1 MGCKK
6 QMGFY
11 EILTSRTKNS
21 REETDDV
28 NLTERVRGMP
38 VHTDTEQKPHTRLP
52 PSSPAC
58 RPQAP
63 PAQVSV
69 PAGSPAQWPWAEPAP
84 PCVSPPPQPSPRSVQ
99 LTIYLSVTIA

>member
-63 PAQVSV
+63 PAALKPRLPRCQFLQEALPSGPGLSRRL
-69 PAGSPAQWPWAEPAP
+69 PA
-84 PCVSPPPQPSPRSVQ
+84 CLLHRSPPHV
-99 LTIYLSVTIA
+99 VCN

>member
-21 REETDDV
+21 SEETDDV

-38 VHTDTEQKPHTRLP
+38 VHTDTEQKPQTRLL
-52 PSSPAC
+52 PSSPAYPGVSSC
-58 RPQAP
+58 RK
-63 PAQVSV
+63 
-69 PAGSPAQWPWAEPAP
+69 
-84 PCVSPPPQPSPRSVQ
+84 PCPVA
-99 LTIYLSVTIA
+99 LG

>member
-21 REETDDV
+21 SEEMDDV

-38 VHTDTEQKPHTRLP
+38 VHTDTEQKPQTRLP
-52 PSSPAC
+52 PSK
-58 RPQAP
+58 
-63 PAQVSV
+63 
-69 PAGSPAQWPWAEPAP
+69 
-84 PCVSPPPQPSPRSVQ
+84 PCLPRCQFLQEALPSGPGLSRRLPVCLLHRSPPHV
-99 LTIYLSVTIA
+99 VCN